1 MKATSTTN
9 ILIIEK
15 APVFSAIDKEFIK
28 IKKTVFR
35 MKKYFMPDKIYA
47 SYSQIDADVLLGD
60 GIHAVIFD
68 IDNTLAP
75 YEEAEPNEKV
85 REYFNKLH
93 ECGIKTAFVSNNH
106 GERVELFSR
115 TLNTPFFPDS
125 KKPLGKNMKVAIKL
139 MGEPKERTAIIG
151 DQVLTDVWAGKRQ
164 KIRTYLV
171 PPIND
176 KKNLFFRFK
185 RMLEKPIIRKYYK
198 CKGEDIKNAEEGV
211 VRTWGKQ

>member
-1 MKATSTTN
+1 
-9 ILIIEK
+9 
-15 APVFSAIDKEFIK
+15 
-28 IKKTVFR
+28 
-35 MKKYFMPDKIYA
+35 
-47 SYSQIDADVLLGD
+47 
-60 GIHAVIFD
+60 
-68 IDNTLAP
+68 
-75 YEEAEPNEKV
+75 
-85 REYFNKLH
+85 
-93 ECGIKTAFVSNNH
+93 
-106 GERVELFSR
+106 
-115 TLNTPFFPDS
+115 
-125 KKPLGKNMKVAIKL
+125 
-139 MGEPKERTAIIG
+139 MGEPKDRTAIIG